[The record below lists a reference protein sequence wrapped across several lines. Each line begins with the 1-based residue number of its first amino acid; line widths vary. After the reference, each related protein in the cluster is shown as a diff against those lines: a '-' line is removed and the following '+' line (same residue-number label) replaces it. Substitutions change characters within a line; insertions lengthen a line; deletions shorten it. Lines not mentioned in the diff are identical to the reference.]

1 MAELSRLSA
10 PHTPVIVAA
19 LRTPIGRSHPE
30 KGFYR
35 HVRAED
41 LLLPLLHEIVRR
53 AAVPPALIE
62 DLVLGCAMQHGE
74 QGANLAR
81 IAALLAGLP
90 ASVAGTTV
98 NRWCGSSLEALHIAA
113 HAIIAGDKDVQLV
126 AGVEHMHHV
135 PAEKSLDI
143 HPALYARTSQAALSM
158 GMTAEFL
165 AQQYKVTRAEQDAYA
180 LESHARACAA
190 YESGAFA
197 AELLPINGHNEAGQ
211 SFVADRDQCVRHDTT
226 ATALAEL
233 KPVFQPHGG
242 TVTAGNSSPRND
254 GAAAMLVM
262 SLARAAE
269 LGLKPLAA
277 VRATAVIGVE
287 PALMGTGPI
296 AVLPKV
302 LKRANLPLEAIDLFE
317 LNEAFAVQAIVCQRE
332 LRLDPARV
340 NLHGG
345 ALAIGHPLGASG
357 ARIMT
362 TLVHAMQRRNARYGV
377 ALMCVGLGQGIAT
390 LVERFE

>member
-1 MAELSRLSA
+1 MTVSNRLSA
-10 PHTPVIVAA
+10 TQTPVIVAA
-19 LRTPIGRSHPE
+19 LRTPVGRAHAE
-30 KGFYR
+30 KGIYR
-35 HVRAED
+35 RVRAED
-41 LLLPLLHEIVRR
+41 LLVPLVREIVQRTG
-53 AAVPPALIE
+53 VPPTLIE

-74 QGANLAR
+74 QGANFGR

-113 HAIIAGDKDVQLV
+113 HAIIAGDKDIQLV
-126 AGVEHMHHV
+126 AGVEHMQHV
-135 PAEKSLDI
+135 PAEQSLDI

-158 GMTAEFL
+158 GLTAEFL
-165 AQQYKVTRAEQDAYA
+165 AQHYKVPRVEQDAYA
-180 LESHARACAA
+180 LESHRHASAA
-190 YESGAFA
+190 YASGAFA
-197 AELLPINGHNEAGQ
+197 AELLPIQGHDEAGQ
-211 SFVADRDQCVRHDTT
+211 SILANRDQCVRTDTT
-226 ATALAEL
+226 AAALAEL
-233 KPVFQPHGG
+233 KPVFQPVGG

-254 GAAAMLVM
+254 GAAAMLLM
-262 SLARAAE
+262 SLARANE

-277 VRATAVIGVE
+277 IRATAVIGVE

-296 AVLPKV
+296 AVLPKL

-332 LRLDPARV
+332 LKLDPARV
-340 NLHGG
+340 NVHGG

-362 TLVHAMQRRNARYGV
+362 TLVHALHRRDACYGI

-390 LVERFE
+390 LVERI

>member
-1 MAELSRLSA
+1 MTELSRLPA
-10 PHTPVIVAA
+10 TQTPVIVAA
-19 LRTPIGRSHPE
+19 LRTPIGRSHPD
-30 KGFYR
+30 KGIFR
-35 HVRAED
+35 RVRAED
-41 LLLPLLHEIVRR
+41 LLVPLLRELVRR
-53 AAVPPALIE
+53 TAVPPALIE

-74 QGANLAR
+74 QGANLGR

-98 NRWCGSSLEALHIAA
+98 NRWCGSSLEALHMAA

-165 AQQYKVTRAEQDAYA
+165 AQHYKVTRAEQDAYA
-180 LESHARACAA
+180 LESHRRACAA

-197 AELLPINGHNEAGQ
+197 AELLPIDGHNEAGQ
-211 SFVADRDQCVRHDTT
+211 SFLADRDQCVRLDT
-226 ATALAEL
+226 AAALAEL
-233 KPVFQPHGG
+233 KPVFLPSGG

-262 SLARAAE
+262 SHARASE

-277 VRATAVIGVE
+277 IRATAVIGVE

-296 AVLPKV
+296 AVLPKL

-317 LNEAFAVQAIVCQRE
+317 LNEAFAVQALVCQRE
-332 LRLDPARV
+332 LHLDPARV
-340 NLHGG
+340 NIHGG

-362 TLVHAMQRRNARYGV
+362 SLVHALQRCDARYGV

-390 LVERFE
+390 LVERI

>member
-1 MAELSRLSA
+1 MNDSSMSEAQ
-10 PHTPVIVAA
+10 TPVIVAA
-19 LRTPIGRSHPE
+19 LRTPIGRAHPE
-30 KGFYR
+30 RGVYR
-35 HVRAED
+35 QVRAED
-41 LLLPLLHEIVRR
+41 LLVPLLRELVRR
-53 AAVPPALIE
+53 TAVPPALIE
-62 DLVLGCAMQHGE
+62 DLILGCAMQHGE
-74 QGANLAR
+74 QGANLGR

-158 GMTAEFL
+158 GLTAEFL
-165 AQQYKVTRAEQDAYA
+165 AQHYKVSRVEQDAYA
-180 LESHARACAA
+180 LESHRRASAA

-197 AELLPINGHNEAGQ
+197 TELLPIQGHDETGN
-211 SFVADRDQCVRHDTT
+211 SITVTRDQCVRSDTT
-226 ATALAEL
+226 AEALAQL
-233 KPVFQPHGG
+233 KPAFQQHGG

-262 SLARAAE
+262 SLAKAKE
-269 LGLKPLAA
+269 LNLRPLAA
-277 VRATAVIGVE
+277 IRATAVIGVE

-296 AVLPKV
+296 AVLPKL
-302 LKRANLPLEAIDLFE
+302 LKRANLPLEAIDLLE
-317 LNEAFAVQAIVCQRE
+317 LNEAFAVQALVCQRE
-332 LRLDPARV
+332 LKLDPARV
-340 NLHGG
+340 NIHGG

-362 TLVHAMQRRNARYGV
+362 TLVHALERRQARYGLAV
-377 ALMCVGLGQGIAT
+377 MCVGLGQGIAT
-390 LVERFE
+390 LVERL